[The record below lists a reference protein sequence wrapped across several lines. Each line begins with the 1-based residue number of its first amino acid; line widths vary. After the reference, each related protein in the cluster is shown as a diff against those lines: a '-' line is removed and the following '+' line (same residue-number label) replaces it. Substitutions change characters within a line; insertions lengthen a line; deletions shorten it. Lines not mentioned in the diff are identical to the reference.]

1 MVKFQ
6 SLGLIK
12 PVVESVKFLG
22 FKKPTDI
29 QKKIIPLLIQN
40 KDVIACAKTGSGKTM
55 AYLLPLVSKLHSKR
69 DIFGARLLVL
79 VPTRELAL

>member
-29 QKKIIPLLIQN
+29 QKKIIPLL
-40 KDVIACAKTGSGKTM
+40 
-55 AYLLPLVSKLHSKR
+55 L
-69 DIFGARLLVL
+69 
-79 VPTRELAL
+79 